1 LEWRGVLHARPGGSA
16 DSLWARHSG
25 LGPLLWARPAIT
37 LGLARHSGLGPPL
50 WAWRP
55 SERGTPIQYRR
66 AEAKAIIKVERIK
79 EAIGGGRPETIQ
91 KVGVRRGY
99 KSRENQGGHHR
110 GGPRQYKR
118 WEVEAVIK
126 GKITP
131 KVNNK
136 VKNMAPRVSHWRPKS
151 LQGYPRRGSENE
163 VAKKTLQGGK
173 EHRKRLQNET
183 TKSQGWW

>member
-1 LEWRGVLHARPGGSA
+1 MRGPRQYRRREVEAVIKVEKIREAIRGRRPEAIQEGGGRGGYKSK
-16 DSLWARHSG
+16 DKSG
-25 LGPLLWARPAIT
+25 
-37 LGLARHSGLGPPL
+37 
-50 WAWRP
+50 RP

-79 EAIGGGRPETIQ
+79 EAIGGGRPDTIQ

-126 GKITP
+126 GKITA

-136 VKNMAPRVSHWRPKS
+136 VKNMGPRVSHWRPKS

-173 EHRKRLQNET
+173 KHCKRVQNET